1 MNRKRF
7 YYQAEGL
14 WGSPHGGPALF
25 FTMSYHSVLLF
36 FGEKEP
42 RQFIYQVHL
51 TQTLHQSGQG
61 ASCALYS
68 ELTNERERET
78 DGKRAC
84 AYTSAPESDW
94 GSEYICFSKHSWI
107 ILLRLVLVLR
117 ERNWEE
123 KDKCEGER
131 ERECWRWRE
140 KWQLIGIWVS
150 SSKSSVIQQHL
161 RLLALKL
168 LWDLK
173 APGLSCSPGTA
184 SDPCLA
190 YTANR
195 NAYLHQPGQLKSLPL
210 CPRSVSVE
218 RRL

>member
-1 MNRKRF
+1 MRQPTWRPSSI
-7 YYQAEGL
+7 L
-14 WGSPHGGPALF
+14 
-25 FTMSYHSVLLF
+25 YHELSFCFAFLRR
-36 FGEKEP
+36 E
-42 RQFIYQVHL
+42 RTQTVHL
-51 TQTLHQSGQG
+51 SGSSEPDTSSIRSRCILRTILRINEWTRARDRQKKG
-61 ASCALYS
+61 LRIHISTWEWLRQWIYVFLKAFLNYS
-68 ELTNERERET
+68 STARVGIE
-78 DGKRAC
+78 
-84 AYTSAPESDW
+84 
-94 GSEYICFSKHSWI
+94 
-107 ILLRLVLVLR
+107 R

-123 KDKCEGER
+123 KDKCEGEK
-131 ERECWRWRE
+131 ECWRWRE

-161 RLLALKL
+161 HLLALKL